1 LHIKIKTN
9 ARVNFATSLCKSG
22 FEVFKRFGGN
32 EMNIQKMFR
41 AKITQIYQKGTKIFL
56 KITSQMI
63 AYDCGTS
70 FDDVLL
76 IVGRKIAFVK
86 LDPSTLETTALKS
99 R

>member
-1 LHIKIKTN
+1 
-9 ARVNFATSLCKSG
+9 
-22 FEVFKRFGGN
+22 
-32 EMNIQKMFR
+32 
-41 AKITQIYQKGTKIFL
+41 
-56 KITSQMI
+56 MI
-63 AYDCGTS
+63 AHGCGTS